1 MLKITGYLIVL
12 ITLSLWLE
20 DRVIKRESSAVSAVI
35 ASAWIDP
42 VKLFQIFFAP
52 SVIGF
57 LIDVAHHLQQVGNEQ
72 LWVALDR
79 LQQHQDLFPPPDF
92 FRAVCQ
98 QQVQARPENRGA
110 DQQLAFEGRLR
121 PIVGSQPLMLTAA
134 SRSPAQRTDR
144 ERSIADIARA
154 SSPAV
159 VLIVTFDGSNN
170 PVAHG
175 SGFVCESVHRHYFDM
190 GSTGVS
196 RSRPS
201 IS

>member
-1 MLKITGYLIVL
+1 MQR
-12 ITLSLWLE
+12 SLFPRANRGFIHE
-20 DRVIKRESSAVSAVI
+20 
-35 ASAWIDP
+35 
-42 VKLFQIFFAP
+42 
-52 SVIGF
+52 IGF
-57 LIDVAHHLQQVGNEQ
+57 SQGKAVL
-72 LWVALDR
+72 VAL
-79 LQQHQDLFPPPDF
+79 
-92 FRAVCQ
+92 
-98 QQVQARPENRGA
+98 
-110 DQQLAFEGRLR
+110 
-121 PIVGSQPLMLTAA
+121 PLMLVAA

-144 ERSIADIARA
+144 ERSISDIARA